1 MEEIPRMFTAEM
13 IRGGVP
19 EGVAVSAIAS
29 LGTGLG
35 AIPVLFISHLS
46 HRLRTLLLGVGG
58 GVMVSA
64 AAFSLLLP
72 ALRLSQQSAHP
83 GSQLGLVAIALGL
96 GGGLFYALE
105 AVLPQPIVTEQSEQ
119 GDAGRTHGRRIWL
132 FVLAIALHHFPEGLA
147 VGISTASTQ
156 DMGVA
161 IGVGLQ
167 NIPEG
172 LMVALAL
179 RELGYGASFSLA
191 MATISGWLEPLGS
204 ALGIAIADLGTAI
217 APVGMAIAAGAMLFV
232 VLHELLPELSLKR
245 MNSSGSVGLVTGLLV
260 MSVVEQLAG

>member
-1 MEEIPRMFTAEM
+1 MEEIPRMFTTEM
-13 IRGGVP
+13 IHGGVP
-19 EGVAVSAIAS
+19 DGVAVSAIAS

-35 AIPVLFISHLS
+35 AIPVLFTSHLS
-46 HRLRTLLLGVGG
+46 DRLRTLFLSIGG

-64 AAFSLLLP
+64 AAFALLLP

-83 GSQLGLVAIALGL
+83 GSQLELVAIALGL
-96 GGGLFYALE
+96 GGALLYALE
-105 AVLPQPIVTEQSEQ
+105 AVLPQPTITEQSEH
-119 GDAGRTHGRRIWL
+119 DADRTHGRQIWL

-147 VGISTASTQ
+147 VGLSTASTQ

-172 LMVALAL
+172 LMLALAL

-204 ALGIAIADLGTAI
+204 ALGIVIAGLSTAI
-217 APVGMAIAAGAMLFV
+217 APVGMAMAAGAMLFV
-232 VLHELLPELSLKR
+232 VFHELLPELSLKR

-260 MSVVEQLAG
+260 MSVVEQIAG